1 MGKYYLKSLC
11 ALDYFLKSKFLWT
24 ISIYGVK
31 YFSRALWIF
40 VWNILKHNI
49 VEFRGFWGSI
59 FSNHCVP
66 WTTFRNQNFF
76 GLFPNAELNTLSRAL
91 WIFIW
96 NVLKHNI
103 VEFRGLWG
111 SICSNHCVLW
121 TTSQNQNFFG
131 LFPNA
136 GRNTLSRALWIFVWN
151 VLKHNIVE
159 FCGLWGSIC
168 SNHCVL
174 WTTSRGQ
181 NFFELFPNAEWNA
194 LSTALW
200 IFVCIILK
208 HDIVEFHANG
218 QVIIAQIT
226 DCNDCFTTFQVTI
239 FLNFHDRNRTFGKL
253 QRLNTWTSGRRPR
266 TETNFVFDPPFCHVC
281 LFSG

>member
-1 MGKYYLKSLC
+1 MY
-11 ALDYFLKSKFLWT
+11 
-24 ISIYGVK
+24 
-31 YFSRALWIF
+31 
-40 VWNILKHNI
+40 ILKHNI
-49 VEFRGFWGSI
+49 VE
-59 FSNHCVP
+59 
-66 WTTFRNQNFF
+66 
-76 GLFPNAELNTLSRAL
+76 L
-91 WIFIW
+91 
-96 NVLKHNI
+96 
-103 VEFRGLWG
+103 RGLWG

-136 GRNTLSRALWIFVWN
+136 ERNTLSRALWKFVWN

-159 FCGLWGSIC
+159 FRGLWGSIW

-174 WTTSRGQ
+174 WTTSQNQ
-181 NFFELFPNAEWNA
+181 NFVGLFRNAEWNA

-239 FLNFHDRNRTFGKL
+239 FLNFHVRNRTFGKL
-253 QRLNTWTSGRRPR
+253 RRLNTWTSGRRPR
-266 TETNFVFDPPFCHVC
+266 TETNFVFDPPFCHVW
-281 LFSG
+281 LYLYIIQSVISQRKFP